1 MITNNLEYDG
11 ITSDHGRSVPFQ
23 TGLDS
28 RHGSH
33 LCIAVDRAYCRQ
45 STKYRPEDISKRVGQ
60 VPRVAVDT
68 TPNQRKD
75 SMRRPA
81 AVFPIALALGAMI
94 LAPRAGAQAQGPT
107 EIATCQTISQPGS
120 YVLVHNLTATGDCL
134 KINSD
139 FVTIDLAGFAIIG
152 SGDGTAIQFVGPT
165 PQTPRRGFA
174 ARNGT
179 ISGFATG
186 VQFIRI
192 GGTDGAIV
200 EGLRIFGTAGG
211 TAGLDGILVR
221 GAVVRGNTVVC
232 GAGPGTG
239 IRVVNGSVTGNVV
252 EACEDGID
260 AFDGVV
266 SGNNLAGT
274 GTGISIDTGTA
285 IGNTVTGYSVGIAA
299 TCPSNLIDNTATG
312 NGKNL
317 VLSGTGCKNTNNV
330 AP

>member
-1 MITNNLEYDG
+1 
-11 ITSDHGRSVPFQ
+11 
-23 TGLDS
+23 
-28 RHGSH
+28 
-33 LCIAVDRAYCRQ
+33 
-45 STKYRPEDISKRVGQ
+45 
-60 VPRVAVDT
+60 
-68 TPNQRKD
+68 
-75 SMRRPA
+75 MRRPA

-232 GAGPGTG
+232 GAGPGIG
-239 IRVVNGSVTGNVV
+239 IRVVNGTVTSNVV

>member
-1 MITNNLEYDG
+1 
-11 ITSDHGRSVPFQ
+11 
-23 TGLDS
+23 
-28 RHGSH
+28 
-33 LCIAVDRAYCRQ
+33 
-45 STKYRPEDISKRVGQ
+45 
-60 VPRVAVDT
+60 
-68 TPNQRKD
+68 
-75 SMRRPA
+75 MRRPA
-81 AVFPIALALGAMI
+81 ALLRIALALGAMI
-94 LAPRAGAQAQGPT
+94 IVPRAGAQAQGPT

-232 GAGPGTG
+232 GAGPGIG
-239 IRVVNGSVTGNVV
+239 IRVVNGTVTSNVV